1 MLLYVNF
8 YLFLNVL
15 VFFLQFLDEI
25 PIIDDQPCIEALS
38 LTLDCRSNFDTDFQ
52 DRNAFITGCSKY
64 IEEATRHSIFVSN
77 Y

>member
-1 MLLYVNF
+1 M
-8 YLFLNVL
+8 
-15 VFFLQFLDEI
+15 DEI

-64 IEEATRHSIFVSN
+64 IEEATRHSIFVSKFFDFIFL
-77 Y
+77 